1 MYSAKT
7 IKFLQKCQRFL
18 IGAGQKAR
26 RRAAQRLHAAL
37 RRYLAAKAVLL
48 GGNHQF
54 GRTLQHARAIA
65 HLKGDTVHHR
75 AVLR

>member
-7 IKFLQKCQRFL
+7 IKFLQKRQRFL

-54 GRTLQHARAIA
+54 GRALQHARAIA